1 MEGGSTT
8 MGIPGRLPGTPARC
22 ASAPRALLPVKPTN
36 PVCTGV
42 HMEWFHR
49 GSAAP
54 TVEVNMKTESS
65 SNVLQSNVEKELFVG
80 TKFFQFLKWLFG
92 EVILLFVY
100 LIADCLF
107 NGRLISDGRR
117 FQAPG
122 DRCQQCTCE
131 RGNVRCQSS
140 GPCPSLTCTIT
151 EQLPGECCPRC
162 KGKGLLMAD
171 RWCTVIS
178 KWITVSQ
185 FLFAIFLFCN
195 LQEINWFAMTYF
207 CNQDW
212 RYLENNMPLI
222 WVRNVHADEALTNF

>member
-1 MEGGSTT
+1 M
-8 MGIPGRLPGTPARC
+8 
-22 ASAPRALLPVKPTN
+22 
-36 PVCTGV
+36 
-42 HMEWFHR
+42 
-49 GSAAP
+49 
-54 TVEVNMKTESS
+54 
-65 SNVLQSNVEKELFVG
+65 G

-92 EVILLFVY
+92 EVILLFLY

-222 WVRNVHADEALTNF
+222 HSEKYSRWRSSHKAHENFYLAHESKFVYSKWELTVYHNEFRLFMIVTGRSSTQFFALCLFIMVKCITLIK